1 MTKEEF
7 IEKANAVH
15 GDTYDYSL
23 VEYKNNK
30 TKVAIKCKEC
40 GTIFYQKPNNHLQG
54 SGCPNCARKKRS
66 ERLSDTREDFIRK
79 AIEKHGDKYDYSLVE
94 YVSSRE
100 KVKIRCKKC
109 GSIFEQAPAMHLTGN
124 GCSVC
129 NPPHQKLTHEE
140 FVERLAQTHPNLEV
154 LSEYQ
159 GKDRKITVRCK
170 IHDYTYQTTPHRLV
184 QGANCKYCYY
194 EREKKNKT
202 NKLDKVLSEIKR
214 IHGDKYEYPNIESE
228 YVTSKSKLTIICP
241 IHGEFHQ
248 SYNKHVSHHHGCPLC
263 DESYYEKQ
271 TAQTLDDLN
280 IKYERE
286 KQFNWL
292 GLQTLDFYLPE
303 HKMALEIQGE
313 FHFQSFTIKNTVVNH
328 MNQVRRDERKH
339 KLCEENGVKLIY
351 IIPHKLMKM
360 SKVSDIYSK
369 SSVVEIDKNGE
380 LVGTAIK
387 ELIENC

>member
-15 GDTYDYSL
+15 GGTYDYSL

-40 GTIFYQKPNNHLQG
+40 GTVFYQKPNNHLQG
-54 SGCPNCARKKRS
+54 SGCPICARKKRS

-109 GSIFEQAPAMHLTGN
+109 GSIFEQAPAMHLAGN

-129 NPPHQKLTHEE
+129 NPPHKKLTHEE
-140 FVERLAQTHPNLEV
+140 FVERLAKTHPNLEV
-154 LSEYQ
+154 FGEYQ

-184 QGANCKYCYY
+184 QGANCKYCYND
-194 EREKKNKT
+194 RRGVTLRADINDTALKLKK
-202 NKLDKVLSEIKR
+202 V
-214 IHGDKYEYPNIESE
+214 HGDRYEYPNIARE
-228 YVTSKSKLTIICP
+228 YKNNKSNLTVICP
-241 IHGEFHQ
+241 NHGIFI
-248 SYNKHVSHHHGCPLC
+248 STANKLLKGCGCPYC
-263 DESYYEKQ
+263 DESHNEKSL
-271 TAQTLDDLN
+271 ARTLTGLGV
-280 IKYERE
+280 KYERE

-292 GLQTLDFYLPE
+292 GLQTLDFYLPDYNL
-303 HKMALEIQGE
+303 ALEIQGE
-313 FHFQSFTIKNTVVNH
+313 FHFKSVTIKNTVVNH
-328 MNQVRRDERKH
+328 IDQVRRDERKH

-360 SKVSDIYSK
+360 SKVSDIYDK
-369 SSVVEIDKNGE
+369 SGVVEIDKNGE
-380 LVGTAIK
+380 LVGTTVK